1 MAWLDTAEHY
11 YDRQLWDLLN
21 VTFSATNNS
30 PPPIAG
36 AKGSHS
42 FGSREDCLIA
52 RNFNC
57 DLNTSTY
64 IHRCVEERDQRGTPK
79 LLSSFV
85 RVSLGTE
92 AESDSLVI
100 PSRF

>member
-52 RNFNC
+52 TNFNC

-64 IHRCVEERDQRGTPK
+64 IHRCVEERDQRGILIQVHPNYYRH
-79 LLSSFV
+79 LLEF
-85 RVSLGTE
+85 RWELRQNPTH
-92 AESDSLVI
+92 
-100 PSRF
+100 